1 MPATKTFTAESL
13 ITKYAADI
21 AFVAG
26 EQPASTV
33 DDFTGQLRTAAH
45 RIETARILGHEEL
58 EDAATFLD
66 RADSNTT
73 GSAALLAEAAES
85 LVFVGD
91 MASEYRNTV

>member
-1 MPATKTFTAESL
+1 MPATQAVTVESL
-13 ITKYAADI
+13 IAMYAADI

-33 DDFTGQLRTAAH
+33 DDFTGQLRTAA
-45 RIETARILGHEEL
+45 RAFELARILGHEEL

-66 RADSNTT
+66 RADSSST

-91 MASEYRNTV
+91 MAAEYRDMT

>member
-1 MPATKTFTAESL
+1 MPATKTVTVESL
-13 ITKYAADI
+13 IAQHAADI

-26 EQPASTV
+26 EQPATAA

-45 RIETARILGHEEL
+45 RFETARILGHEEL

-66 RADSNTT
+66 RADSSST

-91 MASEYRNTV
+91 MAAEYRDMT